1 MNAKGCSKHTDLKLD
16 TFDWLCDVPGA
27 LESTDLVEVTFKN
40 TRKGYFRN
48 TNNLLL
54 EKGDWVTVEAMPG
67 HDIGRVSLLGP
78 LVLLQMK
85 KNRVDPSRADIKRIF
100 RKSKQSDLE
109 HFEEVKSYE
118 QDTMIKA
125 RKIAEDLNLNMKI
138 GDVEF
143 QGDGNKAI
151 FYYIADERVDFRQLI
166 RVLAD
171 TFKVRIEM
179 RQIGARQEAGRIG
192 GIGPCG
198 RPLCCSSWMSNFVS
212 VSTSSARYQDISPNP
227 QKLAGQCAKLKCCM
241 NFEVDTYLE
250 AQKEFPPR
258 DIQLE
263 TLDGTYYHFKS
274 DILARTMQYS
284 TAPNMAANLVTL
296 TVDEVKAIIELNK
309 RGEKAEP
316 FGSGNKGDRETKT
329 VDYENVV
336 GQDDLTRFDKKKKKK
351 NKNRN
356 RDDRQ
361 RNANAENG
369 GNGDNQ
375 EQQNVAP
382 NAQSASSPS
391 KGDREALAN
400 ENGNQPKAND
410 GGENNANNNGN
421 QQNGGNRNNNGNN
434 RNNRDRRDRDRN
446 NQQNRQPR
454 NENGNQPRAN
464 EGGENGQQNQQNNEP
479 QQNGGNNGSM
489 NNGNQQ
495 NGNRNNNNGNRNQHR
510 HNNNRNRNN
519 GNRPNNG
526 GQQNNNGQNN
536 NGGQQ
541 NNQNNGG
548 NQNNNGGGN
557 NE

>member
-1 MNAKGCSKHTDLKLD
+1 MSSIDNGGGCNMNAKGCSKHTDLKLD

-100 RKSKQSDLE
+100 RKSKQSDLD
-109 HFEEVKSYE
+109 HFEEVKACE
-118 QDTMIKA
+118 QETMIKA

-250 AQKEFPPR
+250 AQKDFPPR

-263 TLDGTYYHFKS
+263 TLDGTYFHFKS

-316 FGSGNKGDRETKT
+316 FGSGNKGDREAKT

-369 GNGDNQ
+369 GNDDNQ

-382 NAQSASSPS
+382 EGQSAEQP
-391 KGDREALAN
+391 RNEARN
-400 ENGNQPKAND
+400 EKDNQPKAND
-410 GGENNANNNGN
+410 GGDNNGN

-434 RNNRDRRDRDRN
+434 RNRDRRDRDRN

-454 NENGNQPRAN
+454 NENGNQQ
-464 EGGENGQQNQQNNEP
+464 NGEP
-479 QQNGGNNGSM
+479 QQNGENGGNNGGI
-489 NNGNQQ
+489 NNANQQ

-519 GNRPNNG
+519 GNRPNNNG
-526 GQQNNNGQNN
+526 GQQNNNG
-536 NGGQQ
+536 GQP
-541 NNQNNGG
+541 NQNNGG
-548 NQNNNGGGN
+548 NQNSNNGGGN
-557 NE
+557 NGSNE